1 MTNTTPEWQTK
12 LQWLRERHYPH
23 SMRLLAYEFDVT
35 RLTIFY
41 WLHYPKIN
49 PSTGKPTEPNYENRQ
64 KIDRLYK
71 KYTLTDGGEQC

>member
-1 MTNTTPEWQTK
+1 MTNTTPEWQRK

-49 PSTGKPTEPNYENRQ
+49 PSTGRPTEPNYENRR
-64 KIDRLYK
+64 KIDRLYRN
-71 KYTLTDGGEQC
+71 YTLTESEEEC